1 MTCAAQ
7 RYYSMSSR
15 ELKRLDSISRSPVYS
30 HFSETLTGMPTIRA
44 YNASERMASLNASR
58 LDDNQRVYFV
68 FMAINRWMSIRLEV
82 LGGLMILAAASFAVM
97 SRHQV

>member
-1 MTCAAQ
+1 
-7 RYYSMSSR
+7 
-15 ELKRLDSISRSPVYS
+15 
-30 HFSETLTGMPTIRA
+30 
-44 YNASERMASLNASR
+44 MASLNASR